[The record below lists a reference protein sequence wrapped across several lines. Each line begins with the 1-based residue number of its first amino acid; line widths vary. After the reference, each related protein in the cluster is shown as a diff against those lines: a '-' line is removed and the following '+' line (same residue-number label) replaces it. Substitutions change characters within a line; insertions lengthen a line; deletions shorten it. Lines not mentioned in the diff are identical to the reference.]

1 MKGATPGQTRLGWLL
16 VSPAAALML
25 LVAGYPIAYAAWL
38 SLLRYD
44 LRFPDQRSFLGLANY
59 LDVLRSSL
67 WWNDLW
73 TTLVITVVSVSC
85 ELILGMILALVM
97 HRTLVARP
105 AVRAVTLIP
114 YGIVTVVSALAWRF
128 AFDPVTGFVNPWLG
142 IELSWLSHRA
152 TALVVIVAAEVWKTT
167 PFLAL
172 LLLAGLSMVPEDL
185 LQAARIDGAGALQR
199 FFRITLPLMQ
209 PVLLVALLFRT
220 LDAFRIFDAVFVMT
234 RGAAGTETVSILGY
248 RQLLSRLNL
257 GIGSAVSI
265 LIFLCVGGI
274 AVLYIRAS
282 GTSLAGGRRGL
293 G

>member
-1 MKGATPGQTRLGWLL
+1 MKGRHGNEHRLGWLL
-16 VSPAAALML
+16 TSPAVTLMI
-25 LVAGYPIAYAAWL
+25 LVAGYPIAYAGWL

-44 LRFPDQRSFLGLANY
+44 LRFPGERGFVGLANY

-67 WWNDLW
+67 WWEDLW
-73 TTLVITVVSVSC
+73 TTLIITVVSVSC

-97 HRTLVARP
+97 HRTLVARR
-105 AVRAVTLIP
+105 AVRAATLVP
-114 YGIVTVVSALAWRF
+114 YGIITVVSALAWRF

-142 IELSWLSHRA
+142 IELAWLSHRA

-185 LQAARIDGAGALQR
+185 LRAARIDGAGALQR
-199 FFRITLPLMQ
+199 FVRITLPLMQ

-257 GIGSAVSI
+257 GIGSAVSV
-265 LIFLCVGGI
+265 LIFLCVVGI
-274 AVLYIRAS
+274 TTLYLRGFGA
-282 GTSLAGGRRGL
+282 SLAGGREGL